1 MAGQNRGWMKGAAK
15 RYAAFVS
22 GIAII
27 VLCYYAGELLSI
39 LVNGFIS
46 PAVMGMMVLFVF
58 LKAQI
63 IKESWVNEFAGF
75 LLDNLLLFFIPVTA
89 GIALVPF
96 KSLERELPAIIISV
110 TISSFLVLWVS
121 GVIAQKMGKGG
132 ENDY

>member
-1 MAGQNRGWMKGAAK
+1 MKGAAK
-15 RYAAFVS
+15 RCTAFVS

-27 VLCYYAGELLSI
+27 VLCYYAGELLSM
-39 LVNGFIS
+39 LVYGFIS

-63 IKESWVNEFAGF
+63 IKESWVKEFAGF

-89 GIALVPF
+89 GVALVPF
-96 KSLERELPAIIISV
+96 ESLQRELPAIIISLTV
-110 TISSFLVLWVS
+110 SSFLVLWVS

-132 ENDY
+132 DDD

>member
-1 MAGQNRGWMKGAAK
+1 MAGQNRGWMKGSAK
-15 RYAAFVS
+15 RCTAFVS

-27 VLCYYAGELLSI
+27 VLCYYAGELLSM

-63 IKESWVNEFAGF
+63 IKESWVKEFAGF

-89 GIALVPF
+89 GVALVPF
-96 KSLERELPAIIISV
+96 ESLQKELPAIIISV
-110 TISSFLVLWVS
+110 TVSSFLVLWVS

-132 ENDY
+132 DDD

>member
-15 RYAAFVS
+15 RYAAFVW

-27 VLCYYAGELLSI
+27 VLCYYAGELLSM

>member
-15 RYAAFVS
+15 RCTAFVS

-27 VLCYYAGELLSI
+27 VLCYYAGELLSM
-39 LVNGFIS
+39 LVYGFIS

-63 IKESWVNEFAGF
+63 IKESWVKEFAGF

-89 GIALVPF
+89 GVALVPF
-96 KSLERELPAIIISV
+96 ESLQRELPAIIISLTV
-110 TISSFLVLWVS
+110 SSFLVLWVS

-132 ENDY
+132 DDD